1 MKAANALFISPATMS
16 RNIKNLESDLGV
28 ILFHRN
34 SKYVE
39 LTEAGRI
46 MLEGFRRLE
55 KEYREIRVDAKNASQ
70 TDTDTIKIGIAQ
82 EFMPD
87 FLPYAVNSFRYSNDG
102 VNISY
107 FTSTIYDLRQQF
119 QNGQLDIIVGNSQ
132 DFAAEGTSCLFLPG
146 KRLGLGI
153 SKMHPLASVDR
164 RLSLKDF
171 EYDTFVTLPDELAPA
186 YSNLLSRCAKFGFTP
201 RHMYARDLAN
211 LMLLIETNQCVSI
224 IHENTLVRSS
234 ENIRFLE
241 VDGID
246 PVKPAVFWR
255 ERNVKDIALQ
265 FITHLRTYIGQ
276 VPESAG
282 TEDGNPSETAE
293 NPAGRA

>member
-46 MLEGFRRLE
+46 MLDGFRRLE
-55 KEYREIRVDAKNASQ
+55 KEYREIRVDAKSASQ
-70 TDTDTIKIGIAQ
+70 TDADTIKIGIAQ

-153 SKMHPLASVDR
+153 SKMHPLASADR

-255 ERNVKDIALQ
+255 ERNAKDIALQ
-265 FITHLRTYIGQ
+265 FITYLRTYTGQ